1 MCNPYRNRA
10 LKTYYS
16 KRYRK
21 LASRVPYFNA
31 VVVVVDLLRKGS
43 IMKHRLLV
51 VSLFGYL
58 KAEGN
63 LTRAETKQRTP
74 T

>member
-1 MCNPYRNRA
+1 MRNPYRKGA

-21 LASRVPYFNA
+21 LGSRVPYFNA
-31 VVVVVDLLRKGS
+31 VVVVGLLRKGS